1 MAMIDTYKN
10 NVHRKKQ
17 DILKLNENN
26 AKEQKKIA
34 DNMNKI
40 LSAKQSISRTKSES
54 TIKSKLREI
63 ERYEKSISDIEK
75 KIATNHQKISQ
86 KQKELHNEENKVIK
100 EEEKI
105 YKKQQEEEKKWL
117 LESKKRESE
126 LNSRLQKHDIL
137 HQQTKVEISKIKE
150 LPKKINVLFLASNP
164 TDQTQLRLDEEAR
177 AIMENIR
184 KSDYKESI
192 EFKSVWAVRPLDI
205 LQALNEFSPTI
216 VHFSGHGSNQDE
228 IVFQD
233 GEGNT
238 KLVTKEALVQTM
250 TATSDNIR
258 VVFFNTC
265 YSRNQAQEIVNHIEA
280 AIGMNDSIGD
290 NAARIFAAQ
299 FYSAIGFGKSIKTA
313 FEQAKAALMLENIPE
328 EQTPELFIQNG
339 VSQEELVLVSK

>member
-1 MAMIDTYKN
+1 M
-10 NVHRKKQ
+10 
-17 DILKLNENN
+17 
-26 AKEQKKIA
+26 
-34 DNMNKI
+34 
-40 LSAKQSISRTKSES
+40 
-54 TIKSKLREI
+54 
-63 ERYEKSISDIEK
+63 
-75 KIATNHQKISQ
+75 
-86 KQKELHNEENKVIK
+86 
-100 EEEKI
+100 
-105 YKKQQEEEKKWL
+105 
-117 LESKKRESE
+117 
-126 LNSRLQKHDIL
+126 
-137 HQQTKVEISKIKE
+137 
-150 LPKKINVLFLASNP
+150 ASNP

-192 EFKSVWAVRPLDI
+192 EFKSVWAVRPLDV

-265 YSRNQAQEIVNHIEA
+265 YSRNQAQEIVSHIEA

>member
-17 DILKLNENN
+17 EILKLNEDN

-34 DNMNKI
+34 DHLNKI
-40 LSAKQSISRTKSES
+40 ISAKQSISRTKSES
-54 TIKSKLREI
+54 TINSKLREI
-63 ERYEKSISDIEK
+63 ERYEKSISDFEK
-75 KIATNHQKISQ
+75 KIANNHQKIAQ
-86 KQKELHNEENKVIK
+86 KQKELNNEENKVAK
-100 EEEKI
+100 EEEKD
-105 YKKQQEEEKKWL
+105 YKKQQQEEKKRI
-117 LESKKRESE
+117 LESAKRERE
-126 LNSRLQKHDIL
+126 LNSKLKNHDFL
-137 HQQTKVEISKIKE
+137 HHQTKVEISRMKE

-164 TDQTQLRLDEEAR
+164 TDQTQLRLDEEVR
-177 AIMENIR
+177 SIMENIR
-184 KSDYKESI
+184 KSDYRESI

-216 VHFSGHGSNQDE
+216 VHFSGHGSAQDE

-265 YSRNQAQEIVNHIEA
+265 YSKNQAEEIVHYIEA

-299 FYSAIGFGKSIKTA
+299 FYSAIGFGKSIKIA

-339 VSQEELVLVSK
+339 VSEEELVLVSK

>member
-1 MAMIDTYKN
+1 MAIIDTYKN

-17 DILKLNENN
+17 EILKLNEDN
-26 AKEQKKIA
+26 AKERKKIA
-34 DNMNKI
+34 DNRSKI
-40 LSAKQSISRTKSES
+40 LSAKQSISRTKSEP

-63 ERYEKSISDIEK
+63 ERYEKSISDFEK
-75 KIATNHQKISQ
+75 KIANNHKKITQ
-86 KQKELHNEENKVIK
+86 KQKELNNEENKVIK

-105 YKKQQEEEKKWL
+105 YKKQQQEEKKRM
-117 LESKKRESE
+117 LESEKRAKE
-126 LNSRLQKHDIL
+126 LNSKIQMHDSL
-137 HQQTKVEISKIKE
+137 HRQTKIEISKIKE
-150 LPKKINVLFLASNP
+150 LPNKINVLFLASNP

-184 KSDYKESI
+184 KSDYKNSI

-233 GEGNT
+233 EEGNT

-258 VVFFNTC
+258 VAFFNTC
-265 YSRNQAQEIVNHIEA
+265 YSKNQAEEIVKYIEA

-299 FYSAIGFGKSIKTA
+299 FYSAIGFGKSIKLA

-339 VSQEELVLVSK
+339 VSEEELILVNK

>member
-1 MAMIDTYKN
+1 MAIIDTYKN

-17 DILKLNENN
+17 EILKLNEDN

-34 DNMNKI
+34 DNMSKI
-40 LSAKQSISRTKSES
+40 LSAKQFISRTKSES
-54 TIKSKLREI
+54 MIKSKLREI
-63 ERYEKSISDIEK
+63 ERYEKYISDFEN
-75 KIATNHQKISQ
+75 KIANNHTKISR
-86 KQKELHNEENKVIK
+86 KQKELNNEENKVIK
-100 EEEKI
+100 EEEKM
-105 YKKQQEEEKKWL
+105 YKKRQEEEKKCIQ
-117 LESKKRESE
+117 ESQKRERE
-126 LNSRLQKHDIL
+126 FNSRIQKHDSL
-137 HQQTKVEISKIKE
+137 HQQTKIEISKIKE

-164 TDQTQLRLDEEAR
+164 TDQNQLRLDEEAR
-177 AIMENIR
+177 SIMENIY
-184 KSDYKESI
+184 KSNYKESI

-233 GEGNT
+233 AKGNT

-265 YSRNQAQEIVNHIEA
+265 YSKNQAQEIVNHIEA

-290 NAARIFAAQ
+290 SAARIFAAQ
-299 FYSAIGFGKSIKTA
+299 FYSAIGFGKSIKIA

-328 EQTPELFIQNG
+328 EQTPELFIQKG
-339 VSQEELVLVSK
+339 VIEEELVLISK